1 MSRWD
6 LPVPESPIRQS
17 GWPLRNPVAGGQGAE
32 HGGADAGVGVVVEVG
47 QPFRAGEP
55 GAADLPLGAA
65 AVAVLAFGHEQLGEE
80 PAVGELLPLGLVG
93 GLGELAADGG
103 QPQYPAGGA
112 GRGVRGFLGD
122 SSCSGHDWPSLT
134 VRGRVSSWS

>member
-1 MSRWD
+1 M
-6 LPVPESPIRQS
+6 VNFKI
-17 GWPLRNPVAGGQGAE
+17 NAGQ
-32 HGGADAGVGVVVEVG
+32 V

-65 AVAVLAFGHEQLGEE
+65 AVAVLAFAHEQLGEE
-80 PAVGELLPLGLVG
+80 PAVGELVPLGLVG

-103 QPQYPAGGA
+103 QPQYPAGGVD
-112 GRGVRGFLGD
+112 RGLCGFFGD
-122 SSCSGHDWPSLT
+122 GSCSGHDWPSLA